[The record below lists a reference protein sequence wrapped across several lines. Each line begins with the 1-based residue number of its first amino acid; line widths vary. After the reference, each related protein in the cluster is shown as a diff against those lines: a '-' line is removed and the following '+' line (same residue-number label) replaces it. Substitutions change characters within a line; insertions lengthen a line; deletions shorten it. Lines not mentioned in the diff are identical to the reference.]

1 MFGKKKK
8 DKKKKQKPERFES
21 LAANGAPVAA
31 INFTLRKAE
40 DGTPLLEVRTPDVA
54 EALHYDEVDFE
65 LKTSLKLI
73 RVKGKFMEAVSEK
86 RSKLYR
92 FEILDYA
99 QFFI

>member
-8 DKKKKQKPERFES
+8 DKKKKQPPERFES
-21 LAANGAPVAA
+21 LSANGTPVEA
-31 INFTLRKAE
+31 INFTLRRAE
-40 DGTPLLEVRTPDVA
+40 DGSPRLEVRTPDVA

-65 LKTSLKLI
+65 LKTNLKMI
-73 RVKGKFMEAVSEK
+73 RVKGRFLEAANEKKF
-86 RSKLYR
+86 KLYV

>member
-8 DKKKKQKPERFES
+8 GKKKKQPIERFES
-21 LAANGAPVAA
+21 LSANGAPVEA

-65 LKTSLKLI
+65 LKTSLKMI
-73 RVKGKFMEAVSEK
+73 RVKGKFLEAISEK
-86 RSKLYR
+86 RFKLYR
-92 FEILDYA
+92 FEILDYS

>member
-1 MFGKKKK
+1 MFGKKK
-8 DKKKKQKPERFES
+8 DKKKKKQQTERFES
-21 LAANGAPVAA
+21 LTANGVAVEA

-65 LKTSLKLI
+65 LKTNLKMV
-73 RVKGKFMEAVSEK
+73 RVKAKFKEAKNEK
-86 RSKLYR
+86 RWKLYV
-92 FEILDYA
+92 FEVEDYA